1 MRGIPPQLLR
11 KLGTLPC
18 NFTGYLSEAEQ
29 DQGLDRQ
36 YLRFGCEW
44 ATEKKWCEHAY

>member
-1 MRGIPPQLLR
+1 VEYRPSYYESLAR
-11 KLGTLPC
+11 CLG

-36 YLRFGCEW
+36 YLRFGCER